1 MNSVFILYNVID
13 GGDGE
18 CLVSV
23 HKSLDDAKQAGDKY
37 LLKDGDRI
45 VSIEEWEIDNP
56 NMLGYWNK
64 VKYTRL
70 PDQSYDWRKA

>member
-1 MNSVFILYNVID
+1 MNSVFILFYGN
-13 GGDGE
+13 GE
-18 CLVSV
+18 CDDMLSV
-23 HKSLDDAKQAGDKY
+23 HQSLNDAKQAGDKY
-37 LLKDGDRI
+37 LLNNGDRI